1 MANTVASKIDSRRV
15 LLVEDSSVTKDLI
28 ELVLTQ
34 AGHHVVAVATGASAL
49 TALKA
54 EDFDVVLTDFHL
66 PDFSGLE
73 VVRKFLGDQ
82 GERPRPV
89 FVAITG
95 DTRGLLADKV
105 NCEIFDRVVPKPL
118 DIDVV
123 CELVLEPAPARQMPA
138 PNRTGTNEF
147 SADLGLAVLKWPVN
161 NGPMPA
167 PGLLGIDAIVIQEVV
182 NLQELWAVRG
192 ANLLPVLD
200 QTGKLGASA
209 DIDMARANVHDVTSI
224 RLLVDQFHNRQ
235 LELHGDL
242 ISSKDPSDRL
252 LARIHVSGGTLE
264 PRRAHDHDG
273 LIAWNTICDPS
284 DMTPLIAK
292 LAAEKLIRTTFFE
305 RLHHCPACQSAKLI
319 VREECPACQSADLFD
334 QSYLHHFRCATQ
346 RPESDF
352 AQGDDLVCPKCRRKL
367 QHFGRDYDR
376 PGVMTCCNACSGTTS
391 EPQIAFV
398 CARCDTRTTGEAA
411 PLRDVH
417 MVHITEKGQ
426 SYLRNGSSMYGV
438 AQRALRFG
446 DFPIELVIALNLAAA
461 DFNLSQKPFTL
472 GAIHY
477 QGLDV
482 VRQESGARHAWDARQ
497 LWRET
502 FRQNLTQD
510 VVVATGE
517 TSDFVLMPARRPEKA
532 QPQTDA
538 ARAIADATV
547 RDDLRAALRLFG
559 PEELLQ

>member
-1 MANTVASKIDSRRV
+1 
-15 LLVEDSSVTKDLI
+15 
-28 ELVLTQ
+28 
-34 AGHHVVAVATGASAL
+34 
-49 TALKA
+49 
-54 EDFDVVLTDFHL
+54 
-66 PDFSGLE
+66 
-73 VVRKFLGDQ
+73 
-82 GERPRPV
+82 
-89 FVAITG
+89 
-95 DTRGLLADKV
+95 
-105 NCEIFDRVVPKPL
+105 
-118 DIDVV
+118 
-123 CELVLEPAPARQMPA
+123 
-138 PNRTGTNEF
+138 
-147 SADLGLAVLKWPVN
+147 
-161 NGPMPA
+161 
-167 PGLLGIDAIVIQEVV
+167 
-182 NLQELWAVRG
+182 
-192 ANLLPVLD
+192 
-200 QTGKLGASA
+200 
-209 DIDMARANVHDVTSI
+209 
-224 RLLVDQFHNRQ
+224 
-235 LELHGDL
+235 
-242 ISSKDPSDRL
+242 
-252 LARIHVSGGTLE
+252 
-264 PRRAHDHDG
+264 
-273 LIAWNTICDPS
+273 
-284 DMTPLIAK
+284 
-292 LAAEKLIRTTFFE
+292 
-305 RLHHCPACQSAKLI
+305 
-319 VREECPACQSADLFD
+319 
-334 QSYLHHFRCATQ
+334 
-346 RPESDF
+346 
-352 AQGDDLVCPKCRRKL
+352 
-367 QHFGRDYDR
+367 
-376 PGVMTCCNACSGTTS
+376 MTCCNACSGTTS

-417 MVHITEKGQ
+417 MIHITEKGQ

-482 VRQESGARHAWDARQ
+482 VRQESGARHARDARQ